1 MALNFLV
8 FWQLLHTAESYHKY
22 NVATLAHDNRSHIR
36 YNYFIFRMFPN
47 TVNYIDVSIS
57 VLEYTWQINTFT
69 FQRPSSSISRARG
82 VSFTRHSCVWVVY
95 LIHTEQSNGHIFGY
109 GNEETRSYVYTTVVS
124 LRLII
129 INNWPINHIVV
140 WTIVSN
146 KISFDTKK
154 CIIWLQIM
162 SFLIG
167 RRP

>member
-1 MALNFLV
+1 MTIEVTFVIIISYSECFQILSIILTFLYPS
-8 FWQLLHTAESYHKY
+8 W
-22 NVATLAHDNRSHIR
+22 
-36 YNYFIFRMFPN
+36 
-47 TVNYIDVSIS
+47 
-57 VLEYTWQINTFT
+57 EYTWQINTFT

-109 GNEETRSYVYTTVVS
+109 GNEETRSYVYTTVAS
-124 LRLII
+124 LRLIII